1 MIRIID
7 RYLLRAFF
15 ANYLLALFVLIS
27 LYVVLDLF
35 VNLDEF
41 TEGSKPI
48 LQVITNIGSYYFFQ
62 VPLYFSQ
69 LSGVITLFAA
79 CGTLAR
85 LHRNNEVIAVL
96 ASGTSVFRLATPLI
110 VAGLAVNGLLVLD
123 QEFLL
128 PSIAPKLARS
138 RDDVEGARV
147 YEIWCVR
154 DGENRLFNA
163 RQFSP
168 KEQGVRGL
176 IVLETSEDPRQKG
189 RLRDVIIADR
199 AQWNADR
206 LGWDLQGHSLRMRT
220 DSGGLS
226 EPGKD
231 VALEPEAIRFYP
243 GALSPDDLLLRRQR
257 QWINNLSL
265 TQLDQLQA
273 SGEVPVTKVIQVKH
287 GRYTLP
293 IANMIFLLMGMPFF
307 LNRAP
312 ERILNQAAKALVTCA
327 VAFVI
332 TFIGQQM
339 VGAAETSTLLAALP
353 AWLPIFVFGPIAVVL
368 LDGVKT

>member
-1 MIRIID
+1 MIRLID
-7 RYLLRAFF
+7 RYLLRNFL

-41 TEGSKPI
+41 TEGGRPVLTI
-48 LQVITNIGSYYFFQ
+48 IANIADYYFFNL
-62 VPLYFSQ
+62 PLYFAQ

-85 LHRNNEVIAVL
+85 LQRKNEITAVL
-96 ASGTSVFRLATPLI
+96 ASGTSLFRLAAPLI
-110 VAGLAVNGLLVLD
+110 IAGLAMNSLLVLN
-123 QEFLL
+123 QELLL
-128 PSIAPKLARS
+128 PSVAPKLARS
-138 RDDVEGARV
+138 RDDVEGART
-147 YEIWCVR
+147 YGIWCVR

-168 KEQGVRGL
+168 KEQRIGGL
-176 IVLETSEDPRQKG
+176 IVLEMSADPRHKG

-199 AQWNADR
+199 AQWNVER
-206 LGWDLQGHSLRMRT
+206 RGWDLEGHSLRMRT
-220 DSGGLS
+220 DGGAAGGLGG
-226 EPGKD
+226 ET
-231 VALEPEAIRFYP
+231 ALEPEVIRFYP
-243 GALSPDDLLLRRQR
+243 GRLTPDDLLLRRQR

-265 TQLDQLQA
+265 AQLEQLQA
-273 SGEVPVTKVIQVKH
+273 SGEVPAARVIQVKH

-293 IANMIFLLMGMPFF
+293 IANMIFLLMGIPFF
-307 LNRAP
+307 LNRVP
-312 ERILNQAAKALVTCA
+312 ERVITQAAKALVTCA

-332 TFIGQQM
+332 TFVGQQM
-339 VGAAETSTLLAALP
+339 VGASETTTLLAALP
-353 AWLPIFVFGPIAVVL
+353 VWLPIFVFGPIAVVL